1 MYIYDREFKRYGF
14 TNEEYKKFLM
24 KKGVIKRTRNR
35 EMIYAKE
42 GDKLDKVCLFIQIPE
57 NCYVALKKENVVIFS
72 VEEGSW
78 IGSVECIRDYSESS
92 AIKWDCS
99 IELSNKVNKEVV
111 WIEWEN
117 KYMKKMIGK
126 HIDDSLGSKFLFMWG
141 NYLCVI
147 NKKLN
152 DYIVKMNKI

>member
-1 MYIYDREFKRYGF
+1 
-14 TNEEYKKFLM
+14 M

-42 GDKLDKVCLFIQIPE
+42 GDKLDKVYLFIQIPE
-57 NCYVALKKENVVIFS
+57 NCYVTLKKENVVIFS

-99 IELSNKVNKEVV
+99 IELSKS
-111 WIEWEN
+111 IRR
-117 KYMKKMIGK
+117 
-126 HIDDSLGSKFLFMWG
+126 
-141 NYLCVI
+141 
-147 NKKLN
+147 
-152 DYIVKMNKI
+152 

>member
-1 MYIYDREFKRYGF
+1 M
-14 TNEEYKKFLM
+14 L
-24 KKGVIKRTRNR
+24 
-35 EMIYAKE
+35 
-42 GDKLDKVCLFIQIPE
+42 CP
-57 NCYVALKKENVVIFS
+57 LKKENVVIFS

>member
-1 MYIYDREFKRYGF
+1 
-14 TNEEYKKFLM
+14 M

-42 GDKLDKVCLFIQIPE
+42 GDKLDKVYLFIQIPE

-78 IGSVECIRDYSESS
+78 IGSVECIRDYSESI

-99 IELSNKVNKEVV
+99 IKLSNKVNKEVV

-117 KYMKKMIGK
+117 KYMKTMIGK

-147 NKKLN
+147 NKKLD
-152 DYIVKMNKI
+152 DYIVKMNI